1 MIKPSF
7 LCIVV
12 ILLISACNVDQL
24 DVEGLKLSENNGL
37 FAFPI
42 GQTTYQLMEL
52 LEDADSTLAIDT
64 DENGM
69 ISFSFLEVDTIGLAE
84 ESDEQDIDLNLFV
97 RQSVDFPTSS
107 FNIPLFETFESGSFL
122 LENPELNFTIKNEL
136 RMPLAIGLVIWGE
149 KLDSLG
155 ELDSIPLNIYDAF
168 FDLSDTL
175 KSISNLGLT
184 DTAAV
189 SSTFIT
195 LNKTNSDF
203 DQFLGKTPE
212 TIYMKLSMVAN
223 PDLAEG
229 DTLFF
234 IFPPDTIPDR
244 EFNESAQIFTSMEL
258 DLPMSLNLADLAV
271 PVDLD
276 SITIDVDLETLDSLQ
291 LRIVTYNM
299 LPFGATLGL
308 QFLDVNGELLY
319 TLDEGFQVLDNP
331 DLNAITFNVNEPKIN
346 IDQVWLTSEGIDAL
360 SDTRTIKIIMTL
372 NTTSGLPAIY
382 TPLLESYTLEVK
394 LSGKAR
400 LSYEL

>member
-1 MIKPSF
+1 MIKPSY
-7 LCIVV
+7 LYIVV
-12 ILLISACNVDQL
+12 VLLISSCNVDQL
-24 DVEGLKLSENNGL
+24 DVEGLKLSENTGL
-37 FAFPI
+37 YAFPI
-42 GQTTYQLMEL
+42 GETTYQLMEL

-97 RQSVDFPTSS
+97 RQSVDFPISS

-223 PDLAEG
+223 ADL
-229 DTLFF
+229 DTGVIKVFL
-234 IFPPDTIPDR
+234 PPDTIPDR
-244 EFNESAQIFTSMEL
+244 EFNAGAQIFTSMEL
-258 DLPMSLNLADLAV
+258 ELPMSIHLADLAV

-276 SITIDVDLETLDSLQ
+276 SISVDVDVATLDSLQ
-291 LRIVTYNM
+291 LRVVTYNM
-299 LPFGATLGL
+299 LPFGALLNL
-308 QFLDVNGELLY
+308 QFLDASGVVLY
-319 TLDEGFQVLDNP
+319 SLEEGFQVLANP
-331 DLNAITFNVNEPKIN
+331 PLNSINFNVKEPEIN
-346 IDQVWLTSEGIDAL
+346 INQVWLTGEGIDAL
-360 SDTRTIKIIMTL
+360 NDTQTIKIIMTL
-372 NTTSGLPAIY
+372 NTTDGAPNIY
-382 TPLLESYTLEVK
+382 TPLLEDYTLEVK
-394 LSGKAR
+394 ISGKVR

>member
-1 MIKPSF
+1 MVKPSY
-7 LCIVV
+7 LYIVV
-12 ILLISACNVDQL
+12 VLLISSCNVDQL
-24 DVEGLKLSENNGL
+24 DVEGLKLSENTGL
-37 FAFPI
+37 YAFPI
-42 GQTTYQLMEL
+42 GETTYQLMEL

-97 RQSVDFPTSS
+97 RQSVDFPISS

-223 PDLAEG
+223 ADL
-229 DTLFF
+229 DTGVIKVFL
-234 IFPPDTIPDR
+234 PPDTIPDR
-244 EFNESAQIFTSMEL
+244 EFNAGAQIFTSMEL
-258 DLPMSLNLADLAV
+258 ELPMSIDLADLAV

-276 SITIDVDLETLDSLQ
+276 SISVDVDVATLDSLQ
-291 LRIVTYNM
+291 LRVVTYNM
-299 LPFGATLGL
+299 LPFGALLNL
-308 QFLDVNGELLY
+308 QFLDASGVVLY
-319 TLDEGFQVLDNP
+319 SLEEGFQVLANP
-331 DLNAITFNVNEPKIN
+331 PLNSINFNVKEPEIN
-346 IDQVWLTSEGIDAL
+346 INQVWLTGEGIDAL
-360 SDTRTIKIIMTL
+360 NDTQTIKIIMTL
-372 NTTSGLPAIY
+372 NTTDGAPNIY
-382 TPLLESYTLEVK
+382 TPLLEDYTLEVK
-394 LSGKAR
+394 ISGKVR

>member
-1 MIKPSF
+1 MIKPSY
-7 LCIVV
+7 LYIVV
-12 ILLISACNVDQL
+12 VLLISSCNVDQL
-24 DVEGLKLSENNGL
+24 DVEGLKLSENTGL
-37 FAFPI
+37 YAFPI
-42 GQTTYQLMEL
+42 GETTYQLMEL

-97 RQSVDFPTSS
+97 RQSVDFPISS

-223 PDLAEG
+223 ADL
-229 DTLFF
+229 DTGVIKVFL
-234 IFPPDTIPDR
+234 PPDTIPDR
-244 EFNESAQIFTSMEL
+244 EFNAGAQIFTSMEL
-258 DLPMSLNLADLAV
+258 ELPMSIDLADLAV

-276 SITIDVDLETLDSLQ
+276 SISVDVDVATLDSLQ
-291 LRIVTYNM
+291 LRVVTYNM
-299 LPFGATLGL
+299 LPFGALLNL
-308 QFLDVNGELLY
+308 QFLDASGVVLY
-319 TLDEGFQVLDNP
+319 SLEEGFQVLANP
-331 DLNAITFNVNEPKIN
+331 PLNSINFNVKEPEIN
-346 IDQVWLTSEGIDAL
+346 INQVWLTGEGIDAL
-360 SDTRTIKIIMTL
+360 NDTQTIKIIMTL
-372 NTTSGLPAIY
+372 NTTDGAPNIY
-382 TPLLESYTLEVK
+382 TPLLEDYTLEVK
-394 LSGKAR
+394 ISGKVR